1 MKSIWK
7 IVRKTII
14 GLAVLGGGLL
24 LAAAAGIVWI
34 FCLASQSEKDV
45 VTCKDAISYVQ
56 QADRAANPDEKLQN
70 LHAAVAAYLAA
81 SDIKQ
86 SDAIQRIMELLPRMQ
101 ENKLAPEAPAR
112 YLFNLLDEP
121 AALSVFVQSG
131 LFDFSAK
138 LDEMGKLD
146 SAELLYAMMKIVA
159 LERHGERVDAFKP
172 LIIHLLQQGTRPDW
186 FERDAVFMPTPTDPV
201 LVAVYTRD
209 ADFLR
214 AVLACGLPASGIN
227 GDKKPECEA
236 LWQNS
241 PDLVEILQS
250 N

>member
-34 FCLASQSEKDV
+34 FCLASQSEKDE
-45 VTCKDAISYVQ
+45 VTCKDAITYVQ

-101 ENKLAPEAPAR
+101 ENKLAPEAPAP
-112 YLFNLLDEP
+112 YLFNLIQMP
-121 AALSVFVQSG
+121 VVKGVVFADNG
-131 LFDFSAK
+131 NGFHK
-138 LDEMGKLD
+138 
-146 SAELLYAMMKIVA
+146 
-159 LERHGERVDAFKP
+159 
-172 LIIHLLQQGTRPDW
+172 
-186 FERDAVFMPTPTDPV
+186 TP
-201 LVAVYTRD
+201 
-209 ADFLR
+209 
-214 AVLACGLPASGIN
+214 
-227 GDKKPECEA
+227 
-236 LWQNS
+236 
-241 PDLVEILQS
+241 
-250 N
+250 